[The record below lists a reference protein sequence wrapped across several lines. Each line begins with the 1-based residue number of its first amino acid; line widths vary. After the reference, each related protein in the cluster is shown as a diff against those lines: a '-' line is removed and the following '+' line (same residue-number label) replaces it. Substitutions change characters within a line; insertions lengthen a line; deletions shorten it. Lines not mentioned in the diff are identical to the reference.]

1 MSDGVEVLEAHLG
14 QRDTFTWR
22 MERDPLLRSTIVAIT
37 TFDRAPDWPVVVDRV
52 ERMTRTTP
60 TFREKLV
67 PTPLGLASP
76 RWTLDPD
83 FDLRWHLRRVAVPA
97 GAGFEH
103 VLELA
108 RVAGM
113 TAFDPARPLWEFTV
127 VEGLPDGGAA
137 LVLKVHHALTDG
149 IGGLELAAG
158 VVDLT
163 PEPADLGPLPPAPA
177 TPPHSTADGLGEA
190 VGHDLRVLADSAA
203 RQLGALPGRAL
214 RAARDP
220 VGAARGV
227 VATAGSVARMVAP
240 VRSTLSPVMTGRR
253 LQWHYT
259 AMAVPLDGLRDA
271 AHAVSGTLND
281 AFLAGV
287 TGGLRRYHELHGAPV
302 DRLRL
307 TMPISTRPP
316 GAAAGGNQV
325 TLARFAVPVGIADP
339 VERIRE
345 IDRLCAGMRRQEAIP
360 YSDAIAAALNLLP
373 APVTGSMLKHIDVL
387 ASNVPGWPDP
397 VWVGGAEV
405 TAFHAFGPSL
415 GASANLTLISYRGTC
430 WIGVTTDAGA
440 VPDTAA
446 FADCLRSGFDE
457 VLDLAGAHEPTRVV
471 AADPG

>member
-1 MSDGVEVLEAHLG
+1 MSGGTEVLEAHLG

-22 MERDPLLRSTIVAIT
+22 MERDPLLRSTIVAVT
-37 TFDRAPDWPVVVDRV
+37 SFDRAPDWDVLVDRV
-52 ERMTRTTP
+52 ERTTRLTP

-76 RWTLDPD
+76 RWVLDPD

-113 TAFDPARPLWEFTV
+113 TAFDPARPLWELTL
-127 VEGLPDGGAA
+127 VEGLPDGAAA
-137 LVLKVHHALTDG
+137 LIIKVHHALTDG

-163 PEPADLGPLPPAPA
+163 PEPADLGPLPP
-177 TPPHSTADGLGEA
+177 PPEPRRHDAVEGVAEA
-190 VGHDLRVLADSAA
+190 VGHDLRLLAGAA
-203 RQLGALPGRAL
+203 AGQLAALPGRAV
-214 RAARDP
+214 RVVRDP
-220 VGAARGV
+220 VGAVRGV
-227 VATAGSVARMVAP
+227 AATARSVARMVAP
-240 VRSTLSPVMTGRR
+240 VSSTLSPVMTDRR

-259 AMAVPLDGLRDA
+259 AVAVPLEPLHEA

-281 AFLAGV
+281 AFVAAV

-302 DRLRL
+302 QQLRL
-307 TMPISTRPP
+307 TMPISTRQA
-316 GAAAGGNQV
+316 GDVAGGNKV

-339 VERIRE
+339 VERIAE
-345 IDRLCAGMRRQEAIP
+345 IDRLCQGMRREEAIP
-360 YSDAIAAALNLLP
+360 YSDAVAAAFNLLP

-397 VWVGGAEV
+397 VFVGGAEV

-430 WIGVTTDAGA
+430 WVGVTTDAGA

-446 FADCLRSGFDE
+446 FADCLRQGFDE
-457 VLDLAGAHEPTRVV
+457 VLDLAGAHPGTRVV
-471 AADPG
+471 AGDAA